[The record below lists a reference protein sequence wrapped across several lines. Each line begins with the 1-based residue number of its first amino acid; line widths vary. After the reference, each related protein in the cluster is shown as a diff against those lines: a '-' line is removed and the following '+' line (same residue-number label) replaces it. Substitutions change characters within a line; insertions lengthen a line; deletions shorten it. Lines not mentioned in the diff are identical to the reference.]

1 MFEMMKRAWGAN
13 QSRVFKLQAW
23 GAALAVFG
31 IYTYLSRPTPTA
43 LISPQKQKELEAE
56 FQKKHGSAA
65 AAAASNKK

>member
-1 MFEMMKRAWGAN
+1 MFEAMKRAWGAN

-31 IYTYLSRPTPTA
+31 IYSYLSSPSTTA

-56 FQKKHGSAA
+56 YQKKHGNV
-65 AAAASNKK
+65 AASSKQK